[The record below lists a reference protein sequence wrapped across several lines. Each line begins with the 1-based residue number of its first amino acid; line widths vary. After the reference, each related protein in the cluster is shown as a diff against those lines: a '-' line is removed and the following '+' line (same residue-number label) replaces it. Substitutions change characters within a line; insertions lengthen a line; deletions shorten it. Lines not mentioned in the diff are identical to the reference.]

1 MAAPAGGPDRHNPVA
16 GILWMVGAAVC
27 FSASL
32 TLVKALQDGGMSAFQ
47 AVLFR
52 QIFGLI
58 IFTPI
63 ILRAGIGT
71 LKTRV
76 PFGHFMRALLGLTGM
91 WTGYYSLTLINV
103 PDSVAL
109 QFTLPIFTMICAIF
123 LLGEKMHSHRMIATL
138 IGFGGVLVIVRPG
151 FGDLNLGIFLAL
163 AAAAFYATSD
173 TLSRWLARYDK
184 TPSIMMWN
192 FIFMIPMAAIPSAI
206 WWVTPPPELWL
217 QVFGFAVAGVGAQF
231 CLTRSFGLAEASL
244 VSPMLFLRLPLIAA
258 ISFFA
263 FGQSTE
269 IWTWVGAAV
278 IFVATTWMTRV
289 ETRKK
294 TPAEKPS

>member
-1 MAAPAGGPDRHNPVA
+1 MAVPASGPDKHNPVA
-16 GILWMVGAAVC
+16 GILWMIGAAFC

-52 QIFGLI
+52 QVFGLI

-71 LKTRV
+71 LKTKV
-76 PFGHFMRALLGLTGM
+76 PFGHFIRASLGLMGM

-123 LLGEKMHSHRMIATL
+123 LLGEKLHSHRVIGTL

-151 FGDLNLGIFLAL
+151 FSDLNFGILLAL

-184 TPSIMMWN
+184 LPTIMMWN
-192 FIFMIPMAAIPSAI
+192 FIFMIPMAALPSAYF
-206 WWVTPPPELWL
+206 WVTPAAELWW
-217 QVFGFAVAGVGAQF
+217 QVLGFAVAGVGAQF

-244 VSPMLFLRLPLIAA
+244 VSPILFLRLPLIAA
-258 ISFFA
+258 IAFFA
-263 FGQSTE
+263 FGQTTE

-278 IFVATTWMTRV
+278 IFIATTWMTRV
-289 ETRKK
+289 ETRK
-294 TPAEKPS
+294 TSAEKPL

>member
-1 MAAPAGGPDRHNPVA
+1 MAAPAGGPDRHSPVA
-16 GILWMVGAAVC
+16 GILWMVCAALC
-27 FSASL
+27 FSVSL
-32 TLVKALQDGGMSAFQ
+32 TMVKALQDGGMNAFQ

-76 PFGHFMRALLGLTGM
+76 PLRHLMRAVLGLTGM
-91 WTGYYSLTLINV
+91 WTGYFSLTLINV

-109 QFTLPIFTMICAIF
+109 QFTMICAIF
-123 LLGEKMHSHRMIATL
+123 LLGEKLHSHRVIATL

-151 FGDLNLGIFLAL
+151 FSDLNLGIFLAL
-163 AAAAFYATSD
+163 AAAAFHATSD

-184 TPSIMMWN
+184 IPSIMMWN
-192 FIFMIPMAAIPSAI
+192 FIFMIPMTAIPSAI
-206 WWVTPPPELWL
+206 WWVTPTGDLAW
-217 QVFGFAVAGVGAQF
+217 QVLGFAIAGVGAQF

-263 FGQSTE
+263 FGQTTE

-289 ETRKK
+289 ETRK
-294 TPAEKPS
+294 TPANKAS